1 MIFCEINQ
9 NNTPKKAEVKNMEA
23 KPLVQVLG
31 NIDNRIQE
39 LEEKREKLL
48 AFEE

>member
-1 MIFCEINQ
+1 
-9 NNTPKKAEVKNMEA
+9 MEA
-23 KPLVQVLG
+23 KPLAQVLG